1 MILCVT
7 DVAGAGAD
15 DARVWDER
23 LGWAFGLI
31 ADDPAARTAAL
42 VRLAEAQRKVAD
54 ALGRSNEMWWLTRP
68 LGVDEQYREP
78 AFLQARQKYQQAQR
92 RSLPDGLWNRPVGGD
107 LATSPRLPYVL
118 LFLEWEARYPQEWT
132 RHAKSWGTK
141 QSLIRD
147 VARAH
152 QDAAVK
158 AKLTDLVEIIVH
170 RAYRCKDREYVRVAR
185 AVDSAD
191 LRGRLGRAIG
201 SDSPWAR
208 CQAGYVL
215 WLLDHPDLPN
225 TRHVWRA
232 WVAGQAAAL
241 I

>member
-1 MILCVT
+1 MGEEV
-7 DVAGAGAD
+7 GAGAD
-15 DARVWDER
+15 GVRAWDER

-31 ADDPAARTAAL
+31 ADDWATRTAAL
-42 VRLAEAQRKVAD
+42 VRLAEAQRKVAE
-54 ALGRSNEMWWLTRP
+54 AVGRSNEMWLLTRP
-68 LGVDEQYREP
+68 LGVDEQYQEP
-78 AFLQARQKYQQAQR
+78 AFLRARQKYQQAQR
-92 RSLPDGLWNRPVGGD
+92 GSLPDGVWSSPVSGD
-107 LATSPRLPYVL
+107 LATWPGLPYAL
-118 LFLEWEARYPQEWT
+118 LFLEWEARFPQEWT

-147 VARAH
+147 MARAH
-152 QDAAVK
+152 QDEAVK
-158 AKLTDLVEIIVH
+158 AKLTDLVEIVVR

-191 LRGRLGRAIG
+191 LRGRLDRAVD

-208 CQAGYVL
+208 YQAGYVL
-215 WLLDHPDLPN
+215 WLLDHPELPN